1 MALVGH
7 RLLDRISPLVRSIP
21 PLRVVPHRLTPTH
34 RAIILITTFALL
46 ADSPPSPDPTVPH
59 PPQITLW
66 ATFLGVTSG
75 LLAAVQYAPQ
85 IIRTYHLKLVGALSI
100 PMMVI
105 QSPGGIVMAVS
116 IAMRPGTDW
125 TST

>member
-1 MALVGH
+1 M
-7 RLLDRISPLVRSIP
+7 
-21 PLRVVPHRLTPTH
+21 
-34 RAIILITTFALL
+34 
-46 ADSPPSPDPTVPH
+46 
-59 PPQITLW
+59 
-66 ATFLGVTSG
+66 FLGVTSG
-75 LLAAVQYAPQ
+75 LLAGVQYAPQ

-125 TST
+125 TSMSRVPSRSDRRSRNHFRHGWD